1 MEDTRSMANKHF
13 THASTQP
20 TATIRL
26 GSFDVPCTV
35 LSSSEATAHVR
46 VVTAGGIPE
55 HLTFV
60 RDGEVRRARVALRK
74 QGPLGLDLWLDLQ
87 VAQDARA
94 A

>member
-1 MEDTRSMANKHF
+1 MANKHF
-13 THASTQP
+13 TQASTHP
-20 TATIRL
+20 TAMIRL

-35 LSSSEATAHVR
+35 ISSTDATAHVR
-46 VVTAGGIPE
+46 VITAGDIPE

-60 RDGEVRRARVALRK
+60 RAGEVRRARVALRK

>member
-1 MEDTRSMANKHF
+1 MANKHF
-13 THASTQP
+13 VHASRHP

-26 GSFDVPCTV
+26 GSFDIPCSV
-35 LSSSEATAHVR
+35 LASNERSAHVR

-55 HLTFV
+55 HLTII
-60 RDGEVRRARVALRK
+60 RDGEVWRARVALRK

-87 VAQDARA
+87 GAQGAQA

>member
-1 MEDTRSMANKHF
+1 MEDIRSMANKHF
-13 THASTQP
+13 VHASTHP

-35 LSSSEATAHVR
+35 LSSTEATAHVR
-46 VVTAGGIPE
+46 VLTTGGISE
-55 HLTFV
+55 HITFV

-87 VAQDARA
+87 ASQDARA

>member
-1 MEDTRSMANKHF
+1 MANKHF
-13 THASTQP
+13 VHASTHS

-35 LSSSEATAHVR
+35 LSSTEATAHVR
-46 VVTAGGIPE
+46 VITTGGIPE

-60 RDGEVRRARVALRK
+60 RDGEVRRGRVALRK

-87 VAQDARA
+87 VSQDARA

>member
-1 MEDTRSMANKHF
+1 MANKHF
-13 THASTQP
+13 IQASTHP

-26 GSFDVPCTV
+26 GSFDVPCSV
-35 LSSSEATAHVR
+35 LSCTDATAHVR
-46 VVTAGGIPE
+46 VATAGGVPE

-60 RDGEVRRARVALRK
+60 RDGEARRARVALRK

-87 VAQDARA
+87 VAQQARA

>member
-1 MEDTRSMANKHF
+1 MANKHF
-13 THASTQP
+13 THASTHP

-35 LSSSEATAHVR
+35 LSSTDATAHVR
-46 VVTAGGIPE
+46 VITAGGIPE

-60 RDGEVRRARVALRK
+60 RAGEVRRARVALRK

>member
-1 MEDTRSMANKHF
+1 MANKHF
-13 THASTQP
+13 VHEFTHP

-35 LSSSEATAHVR
+35 LSSTEATAHVR
-46 VVTAGGIPE
+46 VITTGGIPE

-60 RDGEVRRARVALRK
+60 RDGKVRRGRVALRK

>member
-1 MEDTRSMANKHF
+1 MANKHF
-13 THASTQP
+13 THASTHP

-26 GSFDVPCTV
+26 GCFDVPCTV
-35 LSSSEATAHVR
+35 LSFSEATAHVR

-55 HLTFV
+55 QPTFV
-60 RDGEVRRARVALRK
+60 RDGEIRRARVALRK
-74 QGPLGLDLWLDLQ
+74 QGPLGLDLWLDFQ

>member
-1 MEDTRSMANKHF
+1 MANKHF
-13 THASTQP
+13 AQASTHP

-26 GSFDVPCTV
+26 GSFDVPCSV
-35 LSSSEATAHVR
+35 LSSDEATAHVR
-46 VVTAGGIPE
+46 VAATAGIPE
-55 HLTFV
+55 LLTFV

-87 VAQDARA
+87 AVQNARA

>member
-1 MEDTRSMANKHF
+1 MANKQF
-13 THASTQP
+13 VQASTHP

-26 GSFDVPCTV
+26 GSFDVPCIV
-35 LSSSEATAHVR
+35 LSANEAAAHVR
-46 VVTAGGIPE
+46 VVTSGGIPE

>member
-1 MEDTRSMANKHF
+1 MANKHF
-13 THASTQP
+13 VHASTHLS
-20 TATIRL
+20 ATIRL

-46 VVTAGGIPE
+46 VLTTGGISE
-55 HLTFV
+55 HITFV

-87 VAQDARA
+87 ASQDSRA